1 MEFNINSRPEL
12 ELRITKISPIDL
24 LAIAP
29 TINFDDYR
37 QNKQLFSF
45 ILEHTE
51 IKNGTKW
58 VLIKYFGNDNIN
70 ILVENDAIAIN
81 EIITYFMENIII
93 PVFQKS
99 GE

>member
-24 LAIAP
+24 LSIAP

-51 IKNGTKW
+51 IKNGAKW

-81 EIITYFMENIII
+81 EIITYFMENVII